1 MNSTPKRIKSEY
13 VELKRI
19 LVECV
24 DAQNKLEI
32 QYENEKN
39 ALEKKF
45 KIKRSEAEAKTRRAT
60 RQIEARYN
68 IIDKKDD
75 ECLKVDTPKSS
86 KKGEIIF

>member
-13 VELKRI
+13 VELNRI

-39 ALEKKF
+39 ALK
-45 KIKRSEAEAKTRRAT
+45 
-60 RQIEARYN
+60 N
-68 IIDKKDD
+68 
-75 ECLKVDTPKSS
+75 
-86 KKGEIIF
+86 